1 MSVKYN
7 LFVIYKMDY
16 MTPIKKMIEFFLKLL
31 MERFYPNY
39 APQKP
44 ILQRQT
50 NVPVEQTTKP
60 DGYKNSLSSQYNDD
74 AERMA
79 FVRRAR
85 ITGL

>member
-1 MSVKYN
+1 
-7 LFVIYKMDY
+7 MDY
-16 MTPIKKMIEFFLKLL
+16 ITPIKKMIEFFLKLL

-39 APQKP
+39 APPRP
-44 ILQRQT
+44 ILRRQT
-50 NVPVEQTTKP
+50 NNVSFSISNNTKP

-79 FVRRAR
+79 YVRRAR

>member
-1 MSVKYN
+1 
-7 LFVIYKMDY
+7 MDFFSAV
-16 MTPIKKMIEFFLKLL
+16 KKMMQFFLMKL

-39 APQKP
+39 VPTKP
-44 ILQRQT
+44 TLQRQT
-50 NVPVEQTTKP
+50 NKP

-79 FVRRAR
+79 YVRRAR

>member
-7 LFVIYKMDY
+7 LFVIYIMDFFSAV
-16 MTPIKKMIEFFLKLL
+16 KKMMQFFLMKL

-39 APQKP
+39 VPTKP
-44 ILQRQT
+44 TLQRQT

-79 FVRRAR
+79 YVRRAR